1 MQSMK
6 VQFNSKEGKMKPK
19 LYRPLSTVLV
29 LLKPGP
35 IADLVSEEALR
46 QKIDIL
52 RVRSATDLVAVGAIV
67 AIVDPSLV
75 GRKAWSELRGWL
87 AEMDDPHTKLL
98 LVCPSPYPEKL
109 PAKNQVRPPRVIDRN
124 FLKLLLVHQRST
136 FERRKRIFEKKER
149 QIIRLMFM
157 LARLDMS
164 PPLRLRDVARE
175 FAVTQRTVQRDL
187 EVLMM
192 AGYPVVEEGEAGR
205 YVFAG
210 KFKSYQRY
218 IGGDAEGR

>member
-1 MQSMK
+1 MNKTSSTKERK
-6 VQFNSKEGKMKPK
+6 VKPK

-29 LLKPGP
+29 LLRKGP
-35 IADLVSEEALR
+35 VADLVADEARR
-46 QKIDIL
+46 QRIDVW
-52 RVRSATDLVAVGAIV
+52 RVRSATDLVAVGAVV

-75 GRKAWSELRGWL
+75 GAKAWTDLRGWL
-87 AEMDDPHTKLL
+87 EEMDDPHTKIL
-98 LVCPSPYPEKL
+98 LVGPSPHPEKL
-109 PAKNQVRPPRVIDRN
+109 PAKNLVRPPREIDRS
-124 FLKLLLVHQRST
+124 FVRLLLVHQRST
-136 FERRKRIFEKKER
+136 FERRRRVFEKKER

-175 FAVTQRTVQRDL
+175 FAVTRRTVQRDL